1 MYRIKYPTLV
11 VCKKEKDEVDKNIM
25 CIHNRY
31 SQFIHLY
38 VCAIIICS
46 IVILVF
52 LMCIYIYIHMHIY
65 IGSINIYI
73 YTYTYIT
80 CFWGRRMLPIKPYD
94 DHGPIQCPKKT
105 QQRQGENAETDP
117 QEEEARAK
125 FLP

>member
-1 MYRIKYPTLV
+1 MYRIKYPRLV

-52 LMCIYIYIHMHIY
+52 FDVHIYIYIHTCIYIYI
-65 IGSINIYI
+65 
-73 YTYTYIT
+73 
-80 CFWGRRMLPIKPYD
+80 
-94 DHGPIQCPKKT
+94 
-105 QQRQGENAETDP
+105 
-117 QEEEARAK
+117 
-125 FLP
+125 